1 MEYYEWLFISK
12 LFRKRKDGVSWDE
25 CLPIKDRSKMILD
38 TMSESKREGG
48 EKGRV
53 KRRKVER
60 DGGDEER
67 RREIFIIRVLK
78 I

>member
-1 MEYYEWLFISK
+1 M
-12 LFRKRKDGVSWDE
+12 
-25 CLPIKDRSKMILD
+25 PIKDRSKMILE

-48 EKGRV
+48 EKGKVR
-53 KRRKVER
+53 RRKVER